1 MKQKFVSIKTLQLK
15 HLPDILICKA
25 HEYNYIQDKFSSGEL
40 NKFIINNFFGGK
52 NGNCFY

>member
-15 HLPDILICKA
+15 HLPDIHICMA
-25 HEYNYIQDKFSSGEL
+25 QDNFFIPNKFSSGEI
-40 NKFIINNFFGGK
+40 NKFFNNNFFGGK